1 MIKKWTS
8 FNENIRTSDDITI
21 EELSDFVKTVRD
33 AFIDFED
40 NDCVEYQ
47 LFILNL
53 RGISNLWIPA
63 NPNIANIDNWV
74 KKSKEISIIHLI
86 PSYSN
91 KIGLDVSLKLKKK
104 TSMPGLG
111 GSILNEDGIDQLED
125 IITAKNRIKD
135 HYDEVYLSF
144 LGNHQDYVP
153 VTFKVIYNK

>member
-53 RGISNLWIPA
+53 RGISKLWIPA
-63 NPNIANIDNWV
+63 NPNVANIDNWI

-144 LGNHQDYVP
+144 LGNSSDYVP

>member
-21 EELSDFVKTVRD
+21 QDLSAFVKKIRE
-33 AFIDFED
+33 AFVDFED
-40 NDCVEYQ
+40 NDSIEYQ
-47 LFILNL
+47 FFILN
-53 RGISNLWIPA
+53 RTCISNLWIPA

-74 KKSKEISIIHLI
+74 EKSKDLI
-86 PSYSN
+86 DINLIRSYSN
-91 KIGLDVSLKLKKK
+91 KIGLDVRLKLKKK
-104 TSMPGLG
+104 TNITGLG

-144 LGNHQDYVP
+144 LGNSSDYVP